1 MMSGFGRRVVTAGV
15 LAPLMIGAVLVL
27 PTPVFA
33 VALGGVILLAAWEW
47 SRIIG
52 WTAPGIRWAYTLAFV
67 PVLGIAYGATFAY
80 AAWLAVLAL
89 AMLGWLVATLGVVRF
104 QRGHDMPAA
113 WNSIPVRITAGLL
126 VLVPPWMALIGLHA
140 EGEGGRHSVIFFM
153 VVIWAADTSAF
164 LVGRRWG
171 TRRLASRVSPG
182 KSWEGAGAALLAGAM
197 LAALGAGFLGVAGGR
212 LLPFISLCM
221 MVVAVSILGD
231 LAESLC
237 KRQAGMKDSG
247 SLLPGHGGVL
257 DRIDS
262 MTSAAPFFVLTLQW
276 LRALG

>member
-1 MMSGFGRRVVTAGV
+1 MSGFGRRVVTAGV
-15 LAPLMIGAVLVL
+15 LAPLVIGAVLVL

-33 VALGGVILLAAWEW
+33 IALGGVILLAAWEW

-52 WTAPGIRWAYTLAFV
+52 WTAPGRRWAYTFGFV

-80 AAWLAVLAL
+80 AAWLAVLVI
-89 AMLGWLVATLGVVRF
+89 AMLGWLVAALGVVRF

-113 WNSIPVRITAGLL
+113 WNSSPVRITAGLL
-126 VLVPPWMALIGLHA
+126 VLVPAWMALIGLHA
-140 EGEGGRHSVIFFM
+140 EGEGGRHAVIFFM

-182 KSWEGAGAALLAGAM
+182 KSWEGAGAALLAGAI
-197 LAALGAGFLGVAGGR
+197 LAALGHGFLGVAGGE